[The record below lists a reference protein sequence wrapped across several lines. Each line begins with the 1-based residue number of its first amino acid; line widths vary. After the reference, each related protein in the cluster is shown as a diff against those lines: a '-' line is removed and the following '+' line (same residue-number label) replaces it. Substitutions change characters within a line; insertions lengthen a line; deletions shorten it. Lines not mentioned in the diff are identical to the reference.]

1 MLRRAFLLAA
11 LAGTAGAI
19 AAPALGQQTLPPAD
33 AVAFESL
40 DQVKAL
46 AAERPT
52 IVYFHAE
59 WCPTCQ
65 ATMVQFQARWPE
77 VQPGIVLVLADYDKE
92 TELKSLYGV
101 TYQNTYV
108 QVDEAGERLQIWNG
122 GGIEALNDRPIFPS

>member
-1 MLRRAFLLAA
+1 MLRRAFLLAS
-11 LAGTAGAI
+11 LAGTAGLVTSRAF
-19 AAPALGQQTLPPAD
+19 GQEERPSAD

-40 DQVKAL
+40 EQVKAF

-77 VQPGIVLVLADYDKE
+77 VQPGIMLVLADYDKE
-92 TELKSLYGV
+92 SELKALFGV

-108 QVDEAGERLQIWNG
+108 QVGPEGEKLQIWNG
-122 GGIEALNDRPIFPS
+122 GGIEALNSRPIFPS

>member
-1 MLRRAFLLAA
+1 MRRRDVLSSAIAA
-11 LAGTAGAI
+11 LVMSA
-19 AAPALGQQTLPPAD
+19 AAPALAQAELPPAD

-40 DQVKAL
+40 EQVKAL

-59 WCPTCQ
+59 WCPTCK
-65 ATMVQFQARWPE
+65 ATMVQFRARWPE
-77 VQPGIVLVLADYDKE
+77 VQPGIVLVLADFDKH

-108 QVDEAGERLQIWNG
+108 QVTAEGEKLQIWNG
-122 GGIEALNDRPIFPS
+122 GGIEALNTRPIFPT

>member
-11 LAGTAGAI
+11 LAGTAGAVAI
-19 AAPALGQQTLPPAD
+19 PTLGQETLPPAD

-92 TELKSLYGV
+92 TELKSRYGV

-108 QVDEAGERLQIWNG
+108 QVDAAGERLQIWNG
-122 GGIEALNDRPIFPS
+122 GGIEALNSRPIFPS